1 MMSSASYPL
10 ASAIATPAAVS
21 TSRITGIWTVRPS
34 GTCSVPSGLARCAL
48 YDGIAATRNAGRQD
62 ASMHATRRTGC
73 RARTRRVIMSSSP
86 RTAFT
91 GVPSAAVTVSGTP

>member
-1 MMSSASYPL
+1 
-10 ASAIATPAAVS
+10 
-21 TSRITGIWTVRPS
+21 
-34 GTCSVPSGLARCAL
+34 
-48 YDGIAATRNAGRQD
+48 
-62 ASMHATRRTGC
+62 MHATRRAGC